1 MTAGQARIE
10 LAFLSDA
17 VDIPELRAEE
27 LDWCL
32 RRARRPDP
40 AGCTPDMAEYV
51 GTYDMNYAALL
62 AWRLKAGKCAN
73 FHGVTTQGRT
83 FNAGEVYDHAMK
95 MIEEFRR
102 SVNGT
107 CSLPAR
113 WPQWPQY

>member
-10 LAFLSDA
+10 LASISDA

-73 FHGVTTQGRT
+73 FHGVTTQGRN
-83 FNAGEVYDHAMK
+83 FNAGEVHAHCMA
-95 MIEEFRR
+95 MIAEYRR
-102 SVNGT
+102 SLNGT
-107 CSLPAR
+107 VTVYSDAYYP
-113 WPQWPQY
+113 Y